1 MITRQEIYELYEQ
14 GPEALVDLI
23 EMLLKQNEQLTQ
35 RVKELEERLNK
46 NSRNSDKP
54 PSSDGLK
61 KRPPKPKRIRDK
73 KKRQP
78 GGQTDHQGNT
88 LKMSADVDETIRYE
102 CQSCQECGHDL
113 SEVAGQIGRKKQVV
127 DIPKPQIIITEHQ
140 AIEKVCPCCH
150 AKNTGELPKHLTGNV
165 QYGSGLRALVN
176 YLMIYQLL
184 PYERTTELLGAIYG
198 ISPSKGTLYR
208 MLQDGYTQLEEA
220 EEAIRDAITTAAV
233 IHCDETGHRV
243 GAKTRWLHVA
253 STKLMTFY
261 YSNRARGGI
270 AYQAGDVL
278 PHYKGVAVHDFYHSY
293 LKVACEHALCNAHLI
308 RELKR
313 VIERDPSQQWANS
326 FIRLLVT
333 AHKMT
338 QIARNNGKT
347 ALSEVAL
354 ARLSEKYDA
363 LLAIADQ
370 LNPKAMSNGKRGR
383 TKQTKTRNLIDRLL
397 THKMNILRFIYN
409 FNVPF
414 DNNLAERDLRMV
426 KVQQKISNCFRS
438 ELGAEMFCRI
448 RGYISTLLKQGY
460 DVFHTLTEVMQGNV
474 LIPIPAE

>member
-14 GPEALVDLI
+14 GPEALADLI
-23 EMLLKQNEQLTQ
+23 ELLLAQNEQLTQ
-35 RVKELEERLNK
+35 RVKELEDRLNK

-61 KRPPKPKRIRDK
+61 KRPPKPKRIRGN
-73 KKRQP
+73 KKRKP
-78 GGQTDHQGNT
+78 GGQTGHQGNT
-88 LKMSADVDETIRYE
+88 LKMSADVDETIRHE
-102 CQSCQECGHDL
+102 SPSCQKCGHDL
-113 SEVAGQIGRKKQVV
+113 SNVSGQIVGRKQVI
-127 DIPKPQIIITEHQ
+127 DIPKPQLIVTEHQ
-140 AIEKVCPCCH
+140 AIEKVCPCCCT
-150 AKNTGELPKHLTGNV
+150 KNKGDLPTQLKGNV
-165 QYGSGLRALVN
+165 QYGSGLRALVT
-176 YLMIYQLL
+176 YLMVYQLL
-184 PYERTTELLGAIYG
+184 PYERTTELLEAIYG
-198 ISPSKGTLYR
+198 VSPSKGTLYLI
-208 MLQDGYTQLEEA
+208 LQDGYTRLEEA
-220 EEAIRDAITTAAV
+220 EKAIRDAITASAV

-270 AYQAGDVL
+270 AHQAGGVL
-278 PHYKGVAVHDFYHSY
+278 PHYKGIAVHDFYRSY
-293 LKVACEHALCNAHLI
+293 LKVDCQHALCNAHLI
-308 RELKR
+308 RELKG
-313 VIERDPSQQWANS
+313 VSERDSTQRWANS

-338 QIARNNGKT
+338 LIARQNGKAT
-347 ALSEVAL
+347 LSDVAV
-354 ARLSEKYDA
+354 ARLSEKYDT

-370 LNPKAMSNGKRGR
+370 LNPKAVPNGKRGR

-397 THKMNILRFIYN
+397 TYKMSILRFIYN
-409 FNVPF
+409 FKVPF

-438 ELGAEMFCRI
+438 TIGAEMFCRI
-448 RGYISTLLKQGY
+448 RGYISTLLKQGHN
-460 DVFHTLTEVMQGNV
+460 VFQTLTDVMHGNV